1 MANSAQ
7 SRKRVKQSDKRR
19 ASNMSQ
25 RSAMRTAI
33 KQFIKSIENK
43 AFDAA
48 QALQKQ
54 VFAKI
59 DTIASKK
66 LIHANKASRLKSR
79 LNARL
84 KKATSA

>member
-7 SRKRVKQSDKRR
+7 SRKRVKQSNKRR

-66 LIHANKASRLKSR
+66 LINANKASRLKSR